1 MQTIQSLVS
10 KLSEPW
16 SIEYQIVVAVAC
28 GVTLGL
34 LIATGGR
41 SF

>member
-1 MQTIQSLVS
+1 MIASLVS
-10 KLSEPW
+10 KLREPW
-16 SIEYQIVVAVAC
+16 SREFQIVAAVAS
-28 GVTLGL
+28 GVALGL